1 MRHFKCDLQMNCC
14 FHEWEKT
21 KLEVKLLVRRGI
33 SRNMGPKAVWKG
45 SYFRQSSSKRETW
58 GWVRELFFRCIAS
71 ISTILLSC
79 WWSWSI
85 ALGPFFLGQE
95 STWHVS
101 VTGGSSLLATGRW
114 CQSVY
119 GWNWDERTLLME
131 LKRLHEVSHSKYL
144 KGLGMSKC
152 RLGTKR
158 LHEVSHSKYLK
169 GLGMSKCGLG
179 TMTLWSKWTVGP
191 TSSARKVTIRC
202 RAWDLESSV
211 SRELGVFFF
220 AKY

>member
-33 SRNMGPKAVWKG
+33 SRDMGPKAVWKG

-58 GWVRELFFRCIAS
+58 GWERKLFFRCIAS

-85 ALGPFFLGQE
+85 ALEAFSLGQE
-95 STWHVS
+95 STWNVS

-119 GWNWDERTLLME
+119 GEDWLGVELRCLLFPSDPA
-131 LKRLHEVSHSKYL
+131 LRLLTEVFFA
-144 KGLGMSKC
+144 C
-152 RLGTKR
+152 RLSIK
-158 LHEVSHSKYLK
+158 
-169 GLGMSKCGLG
+169 
-179 TMTLWSKWTVGP
+179 WSWKL
-191 TSSARKVTIRC
+191 RIF
-202 RAWDLESSV
+202 D
-211 SRELGVFFF
+211 
-220 AKY
+220 

>member
-21 KLEVKLLVRRGI
+21 KLEVKLLVRRGL
-33 SRNMGPKAVWKG
+33 SPNMGPESCLKG
-45 SYFRQSSSKRETW
+45 FILQTVIIEKRDLT

-85 ALGPFFLGQE
+85 ALEALFLGQE
-95 STWHVS
+95 STWNVS

-119 GWNWDERTLLME
+119 GEDWLGVELRCLLFPSDPA
-131 LKRLHEVSHSKYL
+131 LRLLTEVFFE
-144 KGLGMSKC
+144 C
-152 RLGTKR
+152 RLSIR
-158 LHEVSHSKYLK
+158 
-169 GLGMSKCGLG
+169 
-179 TMTLWSKWTVGP
+179 WSWKL
-191 TSSARKVTIRC
+191 RIF
-202 RAWDLESSV
+202 D
-211 SRELGVFFF
+211 
-220 AKY
+220 

>member
-1 MRHFKCDLQMNCC
+1 MLNYLLALVEKYNTFFLITATTTTKKEWNWRITRQFVTGLLQVHWMRHFKCDLQMNCC

-45 SYFRQSSSKRETW
+45 SYFRQSPSKRETW
-58 GWVRELFFRCIAS
+58 GWVRKLFFRCIAS

-85 ALGPFFLGQE
+85 ALEALFLGQE

-119 GWNWDERTLLME
+119 VRVEI
-131 LKRLHEVSHSKYL
+131 
-144 KGLGMSKC
+144 
-152 RLGTKR
+152 GT
-158 LHEVSHSKYLK
+158 
-169 GLGMSKCGLG
+169 
-179 TMTLWSKWTVGP
+179 
-191 TSSARKVTIRC
+191 SA
-202 RAWDLESSV
+202 LS
-211 SRELGVFFF
+211 
-220 AKY
+220 

>member
-1 MRHFKCDLQMNCC
+1 MNCC

-21 KLEVKLLVRRGI
+21 KLEIKLLVRRGL
-33 SRNMGPKAVWKG
+33 SPNMGPESCLKG
-45 SYFRQSSSKRETW
+45 FILQTVIIEKRDLRLGKRTFLSLYSKHFNDFVELLMEFKHC
-58 GWVRELFFRCIAS
+58 VRGFFTGSGKHLTCICNRWFV
-71 ISTILLSC
+71 TPC
-79 WWSWSI
+79 DWSLVPIGLCS
-85 ALGPFFLGQE
+85 
-95 STWHVS
+95 
-101 VTGGSSLLATGRW
+101 
-114 CQSVY
+114 

-131 LKRLHEVSHSKYL
+131 L
-144 KGLGMSKC
+144 
-152 RLGTKR
+152 KR

-191 TSSARKVTIRC
+191 TSSARKVAIRC

-211 SRELGVFFF
+211 SREQGVFFF

>member
-1 MRHFKCDLQMNCC
+1 MFERVI
-14 FHEWEKT
+14 FHT
-21 KLEVKLLVRRGI
+21 L
-33 SRNMGPKAVWKG
+33 
-45 SYFRQSSSKRETW
+45 KRETW

-85 ALGPFFLGQE
+85 ALEAFSLGQE
-95 STWHVS
+95 STWNVS

-131 LKRLHEVSHSKYL
+131 L
-144 KGLGMSKC
+144 
-152 RLGTKR
+152 KR

-220 AKY
+220 AKYWISAAIGSAVPGKPSLQVLILRLV